1 MSTHLRNGLRTACGR
16 QITFSITVSD
26 QTRGVD
32 CTQCLMTRI
41 FRDRRR
47 QEQVNPA
54 INVNTL
60 NSNLNATQAAIKA
73 ALDEVFN
80 QAWALA
86 NDAGHCDTFD
96 EIVGDIEVPA
106 WYTIPPR
113 RKKWRIEVRYSAEV
127 EAADEDE
134 AWEMI
139 ADDPQSYLNIYANQ

>member
-16 QITFSITVSD
+16 QVTFSITVTD

-32 CTQCLMTRI
+32 CDQCRGTRI

-47 QEQVNPA
+47 EEQVNPA
-54 INVNTL
+54 INVDAL
-60 NSNLNATQAAIKA
+60 NSNLTATQAAIKA

-80 QAWALA
+80 QAWELA
-86 NDAGHCDTFD
+86 NDAGHCETFD
-96 EIVGDIEVPA
+96 EIVNDIVVPA

-127 EAADEDE
+127 EAADEDG
-134 AWEMI
+134 AWEVI
-139 ADDPQSYLNIYANQ
+139 TDDPQSYLNIYANQ

>member
-16 QITFSITVSD
+16 QVTFSITVTD

-32 CTQCLMTRI
+32 CDQCRGTRI

-47 QEQVNPA
+47 EEQVNPA
-54 INVNTL
+54 INVADQPA
-60 NSNLNATQAAIKA
+60 ATQAAIKA

-80 QAWALA
+80 QAWELA
-86 NDAGHCDTFD
+86 NDAGHCETFD
-96 EIVGDIEVPA
+96 EIVNDITVPA

-127 EAADEDE
+127 EAADEDG
-134 AWEMI
+134 AWEVI
-139 ADDPQSYLNIYANQ
+139 TDDPQSYLNIYANQ